1 MKVDCELKFKNYL
14 DGVDKKASNVVNALS
29 RVI

>member
-1 MKVDCELKFKNYL
+1 MKVNCKLKFKNYL
-14 DGVDKKASNVVNALS
+14 DGVDKKANNVVNALS